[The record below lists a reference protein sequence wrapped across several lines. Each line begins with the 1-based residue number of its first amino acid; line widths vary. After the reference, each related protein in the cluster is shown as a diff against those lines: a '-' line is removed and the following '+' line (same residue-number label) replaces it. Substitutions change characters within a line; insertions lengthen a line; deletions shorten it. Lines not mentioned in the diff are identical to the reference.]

1 MIVRGNVLTGTAS
14 TTYPW
19 DIDPGEPLPD
29 LPAFRL
35 RCRQAGVKDKVVVFL
50 NRFTDNGGQSE
61 GYEGGEFGFDF
72 IPGSVQ
78 GTAYGNNI
86 WFFDNFVRYNQGYTD
101 HVCGEVGIETQLSQ
115 IDSALVLGKL
125 DTFYTEPQI
134 WSLKLRLMD
143 KLNETPAILDSNS
156 FADTFY
162 QVQNLQPAGRFAA
175 FNCMVVLADESN
187 GTVFSDLLAAQNVI
201 DSLSILVD
209 EADSTIMTGTLSSGA
224 LASLLSE
231 RGAWTAQITAEQA
244 MVDTSASIILYNRHQ
259 RYQTALNLNDSIVTS
274 TVYQANVKVMNG
286 GNPADPHER
295 NHVCC

>member
-1 MIVRGNVLTGTAS
+1 VQAS
-14 TTYPW
+14 RRE
-19 DIDPGEPLPD
+19 GQS
-29 LPAFRL
+29 
-35 RCRQAGVKDKVVVFL
+35 CCFL

-78 GTAYGNNI
+78 GTAHSNNI
-86 WFFDNFVRYNQGYTD
+86 WFFDNFVRYNPGYTD

-162 QVQNLQPAGRFAA
+162 QVQNLQPAGRFAV
-175 FNCMVVLADESN
+175 FNRMVVLADESN
-187 GTVFSDLLAAQNVI
+187 GTVCSDLLAAQNVI

-231 RGAWTAQITAEQA
+231 RSAWTAQITAEQA
-244 MVDTSASIILYNRHQ
+244 MVDTSASIILYNRH
-259 RYQTALNLNDSIVTS
+259 
-274 TVYQANVKVMNG
+274 
-286 GNPADPHER
+286 
-295 NHVCC
+295 